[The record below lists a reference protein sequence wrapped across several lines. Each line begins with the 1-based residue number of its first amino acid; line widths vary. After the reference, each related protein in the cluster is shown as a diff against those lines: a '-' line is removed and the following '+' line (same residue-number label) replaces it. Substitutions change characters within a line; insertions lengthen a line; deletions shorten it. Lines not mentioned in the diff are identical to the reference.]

1 MRGALQATLA
11 AFRAYRRS
19 SESRR
24 QAAAD
29 ATWARLAK
37 RNWTAIGAHANGEPN
52 GAQPGGAAAKSR
64 VRRSVIAFG
73 APVALVATGIVAI
86 FLGISELNQRG
97 QQPGLPYGTADPRAA
112 APAASMDAAPA
123 AGGTIAPTS
132 VTPLPGASVPIGS
145 VTRAAG
151 LPAVTGSP
159 SGAAASAQPV
169 TPAASATTA
178 APAASASPGLLVL
191 CREVVAAGNGW
202 PSVLKGTDRATVI
215 AAAGSKKNVL
225 SYCTNLVDSSSAQ

>member
-37 RNWTAIGAHANGEPN
+37 RNWTDARVRANTDPDPAEQ
-52 GAQPGGAAAKSR
+52 AGGASKSR
-64 VRRSVIAFG
+64 VRRSLIAFG
-73 APVALVATGIVAI
+73 APIALVATGIIAI

-97 QQPGLPYGTADPRAA
+97 QQPGMPYSTVDPRAS
-112 APAASMDAAPA
+112 APGTSVDAAPA
-123 AGGTIAPTS
+123 AGGSIAPSTS
-132 VTPLPGASVPIGS
+132 VTPLPGAGVLKTSATS
-145 VTRAAG
+145 AAG
-151 LPAVTGSP
+151 LLVVTGP
-159 SGAAASAQPV
+159 ASAGATSARPV
-169 TPAASATTA
+169 TPVASPTTA
-178 APAASASPGLLVL
+178 TPTASASAGVLDL

-225 SYCTNLVDSSSAQ
+225 SYCTNLVNNS